1 MIEETIFTRLSTFAG
16 LAALV
21 STRIYPVIM
30 PQGAVKPAI
39 TYQLISSTRE
49 SCMVKDDGIVRARF
63 QITAWGE
70 TFTGVKAVIEQVR
83 QALQRWSTSGVQDT
97 YIDGQYDLYDEGAY
111 LHGAAI
117 DAMVVYEEVV

>member
-1 MIEETIFTRLSTFAG
+1 
-16 LAALV
+16 
-21 STRIYPVIM
+21 
-30 PQGAVKPAI
+30 
-39 TYQLISSTRE
+39 
-49 SCMVKDDGIVRARF
+49 MVKDDGIVRARF